1 MPAEGWVISNGWL
14 AVEVVI
20 AVTGTTNAVEA
31 ANDNVCAQ
39 GVTSAE
45 GAVGIVGGADDL
57 RAIVSDLS
65 RGDGSRSRKEECLD
79 KHFD

>member
-1 MPAEGWVISNGWL
+1 MEVNILLGTSSIAGSERGLPAEGWVISKGWL

-31 ANDNVCAQ
+31 ADDDVCAQ

-57 RAIVSDLS
+57 RAIT
-65 RGDGSRSRKEECLD
+65 RGC
-79 KHFD
+79 